1 MSLDVSAKYVSN
13 IMITCINK
21 GDKTMNLDREDFIRD
36 MEDYRRELESDE
48 DALRDQ
54 DGPIWETDWAAL
66 NAAEAER

>member
-1 MSLDVSAKYVSN
+1 
-13 IMITCINK
+13 
-21 GDKTMNLDREDFIRD
+21 MNLDREDFIRD